1 MAETLSVDHCFQV
14 YQDALARCKALGYR
28 KVVFMCNSTAGL
40 TLQCWLHH
48 MKRSLAQEWPSGVIF
63 TAPFWQ
69 PVSPTLRNLPYLF
82 FRILTVLFPK
92 LILFV
97 DPVVAK
103 KSDGWLDQ
111 RFLACLS
118 SGRDAIKFDPH
129 YNPTNNGPYY
139 VEWFAMVV
147 QAQSHLKT
155 LCSAGEQIPCE
166 ALLLTAGAQS
176 EDPHVDLDAVHAM
189 FETFYPDGRG
199 QRVSGADHEIMI
211 SEAAPYRE
219 AMGKVNHF
227 IEGLSSR
234 NALLNDA

>member
-1 MAETLSVDHCFQV
+1 
-14 YQDALARCKALGYR
+14 
-28 KVVFMCNSTAGL
+28 MCNSTAGL
-40 TLQCWLHH
+40 TVQCWLHH
-48 MKRSLAQEWPSGVIF
+48 ITKRGSSAQERPSGVIF

-69 PVSPTLRNLPYLF
+69 PASPILRNLPYLF
-82 FRILTVLFPK
+82 WRSLTVLFPK

-103 KSDGWLDQ
+103 TSDGWLDQ
-111 RFLACLS
+111 RFLACLE
-118 SGRDAIKFDPH
+118 SGRNAVKYDPY

-155 LCSAGEQIPCE
+155 LCSAGEQIPCK

-176 EDPHVDLDAVHAM
+176 DDPHVDLDAVHNI

-199 QRVSGADHEIMI
+199 ERVSGANHEIMI
-211 SEAAPYRE
+211 SEAAPYKE
-219 AMGKVNHF
+219 AMGKVNNF
-227 IEGLSSR
+227 IEGLS
-234 NALLNDA
+234 